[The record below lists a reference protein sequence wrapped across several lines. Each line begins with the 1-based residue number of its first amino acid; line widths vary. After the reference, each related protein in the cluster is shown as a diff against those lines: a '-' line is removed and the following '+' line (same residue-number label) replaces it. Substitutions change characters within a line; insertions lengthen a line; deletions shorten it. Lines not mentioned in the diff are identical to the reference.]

1 MTLNKDSCSGDAGGP
16 VICSRNSSHPY
27 YGHELEL
34 KGLVSWGI
42 GCGAP
47 GYPGVYTKV
56 FPFIDWIRTQT
67 EQFDVIN
74 DIEHMPFSIQ
84 GPFEFDLIKSEVL
97 HRVQPVLT
105 TKFDPGVEYWKRI
118 GLKKSLKSFGAFVS
132 SEFCGHGHKRYPCP
146 RHRHGQKFCSFNTL
160 KRRLS
165 LDRDQA
171 WAKLPIVDN
180 FRKREL
186 KYGISYGINYSY
198 YHKDLVNRNYTSGN
212 SRSKIQ
218 NFFLK
223 LQFYRHCFY
232 KS

>member
-56 FPFIDWIRTQT
+56 FPFIDWIRNQT

-84 GPFEFDLIKSEVL
+84 GPFEFDIIKSEVL

-132 SEFCGHGHKRYPCP
+132 SKSEFGGH
-146 RHRHGQKFCSFNTL
+146 HRHGQKFCFFNTL

-171 WAKLPIVDN
+171 WAKLPIVDD
-180 FRKREL
+180 FRKREA
-186 KYGISYGINYSY
+186 KYGISYGINYSVF
-198 YHKDLVNRNYTSGN
+198 DNISGD
-212 SRSKIQ
+212 SRSKIKI
-218 NFFLK
+218 FCLK